1 MTTGKKMSKEQQ
13 EKIKKSNRETRE
25 KEMQAKQEIIG
36 KIQEEYKDM
45 LLPTLKEKTKEIT
58 DLLVDKLEARGDKVN
73 SIEILSIIAKR
84 SLVDVVKGNA
94 NSYTPQEIM
103 IAFNLY
109 IQMIDTIQKYRSFPP
124 TVENFCLFLGIS
136 RSTYNNWLVD
146 PDKKD
151 AMEYVHS
158 YLLGVLANGG
168 LTGET
173 KEISSMFLQ
182 KTMGKVEMQQPIQH
196 EVTVKTDVDDIQAQL
211 QALKRNKIIEGDW
224 EEKDVS
230 SSD

>member
-1 MTTGKKMSKEQQ
+1 MKANLEESKLKKQRKFNENREKVLQ
-13 EKIKKSNRETRE
+13 EKENLVK
-25 KEMQAKQEIIG
+25 

-45 LLPTLKEKTKEIT
+45 LLPTLKEKTNEIT
-58 DLLVDKLEARGDKVN
+58 NLLVEKLKARGDKVN
-73 SIEILSIIAKR
+73 SIEILSVIAKR

-109 IQMIDTIQKYRSFPP
+109 IQMIDKIQEYRNFPP
-124 TVENFCLFLGIS
+124 TVESFCLFLGIS

-146 PDKKD
+146 SDRKD
-151 AMEYVHS
+151 AMDYVHS

-182 KTMGKVEMQQPIQH
+182 KTMGKTELQQPIQH
-196 EVTVKTDVDDIQAQL
+196 EVTVKTDIDAIQNQL
-211 QALKRNKIIEGDW
+211 SALKRDNIIEGEF
-224 EEKDVS
+224 EENE
-230 SSD
+230 